1 MKRFLIALC
10 AVTALASVGI
20 NNAEAKRLGGGSSF
34 GMSRNTAPMQRQ
46 YTAPPQQ
53 AAPTTAPQQA
63 TPTGAPQPAPQASG
77 MRRWL
82 GPIAG
87 IAAGLGLAALFSH
100 LGMGEG
106 MGNILTIALLAM
118 AAFFIFRML
127 FGRKQAATTPAYG
140 YAGAGATAP
149 ARFEPAAALGGSAAA
164 IENNV
169 VPVPA
174 GFDADGFVRQAK
186 LNFIRLQAAN
196 DKGDLEDIKQFSTPE
211 FFAEVKMQFDERG
224 QGTQQTDIVQLDAA
238 LVEVNEEDK
247 RYIASVRFHGLLR
260 EEDGNTK
267 AASPAPFD
275 EVWHLIKPVDGN
287 RGWAVAGIQQIA

>member
-10 AVTALASVGI
+10 AVTALASIGI
-20 NNAEAKRLGGGSSF
+20 QNAEAKRLGGGSSF

-53 AAPTTAPQQA
+53 TKPAAQPAPTAAPTP
-63 TPTGAPQPAPQASG
+63 TPAPQPSG

-100 LGMGEG
+100 FGIGEG

-118 AAFFIFRML
+118 AAVFVFRML
-127 FGRKQAATTPAYG
+127 FGRKQAASTPAYG
-140 YAGAGATAP
+140 YAGAGAAAP
-149 ARFEPAAALGGSAAA
+149 ARFEPAAAMGGSVPAADDVA
-164 IENNV
+164 
-169 VPVPA
+169 PVPA

-224 QGTQQTDIVQLDAA
+224 RGTQQTDIVQLDAA
-238 LVEVNEEDK
+238 LVEVAEEDK

-275 EVWHLIKPVDGN
+275 EVWHLIKPADGS